1 MLHRVKRTIADHNL
15 FTEGDGVLV
24 GLSGGPDS
32 VALLHLLTRI
42 RRSLR
47 LELHAVYLNHGIR
60 KRAARREE
68 IFCRELCER
77 LKVPC
82 EIVAEDVPALARL
95 QKKSLE
101 EAARDLRFKVL
112 ANIADERGLRKIALG
127 HHADDQVETILF
139 RLARGAGRSGLLG
152 IPYVRGRI
160 VRPLLEVRKSELLA
174 YLKRH
179 RLEFCTDHTNRESK
193 YRRNYIRNKLLPALR
208 KNLNP
213 SVDQAI
219 LNLADSLAAEESF
232 LERLTA
238 EAARNCLSASVG
250 GKLEL
255 DLRRFSSYDKWLR
268 RRLLRHCLKVTCPE
282 SPAPDKRTVEG
293 LDKLARSDAGAASL
307 PGRLRAVVT
316 GSRLVFHRTPV
327 IRFRESLEP
336 GRTLSLSKLFVNFS
350 SRLKARRQ
358 VRLIKKPR
366 AKKVFLDWEKIK
378 PPLEVRSIRAGDRF
392 RPLGMTGHKKIGDY
406 LTDRK
411 TPEVFRDEIPVVCDT
426 KGIIW
431 LVGFELADRV
441 KIDANTRKVLIIA
454 YTVRRK
460 EILAAV

>member
-1 MLHRVKRTIADHNL
+1 MLLRVKRTIADHDL
-15 FTEGDGVLV
+15 LTEGDGVLV

-32 VALLHLLTRI
+32 VALLHLLTRM
-42 RRSLR
+42 RRSMR
-47 LELHAVYLNHGIR
+47 LEIQAVYLNHGIR

-82 EIVAEDVPALARL
+82 EIVTEDVPALARR
-95 QKKSLE
+95 QKKGLE

-112 ANIADERGLRKIALG
+112 GNIADERGLNKIALG

-139 RLARGAGRSGLLG
+139 RFARGTGRSGLLG
-152 IPYVRGRI
+152 IPHSRDRI
-160 VRPLLEVRKSELLA
+160 VRPLLDLRKSELLA

-179 RLEFCTDHTNRESK
+179 RLAFCTDHTNLDSK

-219 LNLADSLAAEESF
+219 LNLADSLEAEESF
-232 LERLTA
+232 LERLRA
-238 EAARNCLSASVG
+238 EAARNCLSATAG

-268 RRLLRHCLKVTCPE
+268 RRLLRYCLKVTCPE

-293 LDKLARSDAGAASL
+293 LDQLARSDTGAVSL
-307 PGRLRAVVT
+307 PGRLRAIVV
-316 GSRLVFHRTPV
+316 GPKMVFHRTPA
-327 IRFRESLEP
+327 IRFRKSLEP
-336 GRTLSLSKLFVNFS
+336 GERLRLSKLSVNFS
-350 SRLKARRQ
+350 SRLKERGQ
-358 VRLIKKPR
+358 IRLIKRPR
-366 AKKVFLDWEKIK
+366 AKKVFLDWEKIR
-378 PPLEVRSIRAGDRF
+378 PPLEVRSLRAGDRF
-392 RPLGMTGHKKIGDY
+392 RPLGMTGHKKVGDY

-411 TPEVFRDEIPVVCDT
+411 TPEVYRDEIPVVCDT

-441 KIDANTRKVLIIA
+441 KIDEYTKKVLTIA